1 MVVTMKCPR
10 PSEAGPMLAIIF
22 LLIFLTPSTGVA
34 TQGHTGV
41 EGVHVHQFAHLFFV
55 FSMGT
60 FIYWLRK
67 RELVRMAGWRYLQYS
82 ALFFILWNIDAF
94 TVHFLEEQLEAVT
107 VSKVDALHVLIS
119 APEGYEWLEYIYYL
133 AKLDHLVCVPAMV
146 LLYLALKNILRES
159 FKIALEGE
167 KG

>member
-1 MVVTMKCPR
+1 
-10 PSEAGPMLAIIF
+10 MLAIIF

-34 TQGHTGV
+34 TQGHAGV